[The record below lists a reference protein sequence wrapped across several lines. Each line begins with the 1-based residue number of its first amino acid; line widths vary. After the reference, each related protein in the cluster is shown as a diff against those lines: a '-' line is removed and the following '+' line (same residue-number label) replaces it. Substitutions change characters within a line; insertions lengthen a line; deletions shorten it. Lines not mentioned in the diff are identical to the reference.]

1 MLALGLESLYT
12 RFPATDGASLRAAG
26 TGLKPGELGCFYSHA
41 AALRAASGSAA
52 CVHILEDDAI
62 LSEHVRPVVESA
74 IAANMFERYDIV
86 FTDMFVNCHLGLLKF
101 LKSSFAKLETPPP
114 RALRF
119 EDLQVIDL
127 AQQSFSCLTS
137 YIVAPRAIDRML
149 AFYSQE
155 IAAGPKSP
163 VDIFVRDCVLAGKL
177 RAACL
182 FPFITTFDLKEV
194 AASTIAGGNRGGADP
209 SVMVMAALRYSFFVG
224 RDLAYAQSCLDAA
237 MRGLAPLDAHERLI
251 AQAVDFVL
259 SDAFQEF

>member
-1 MLALGLESLYT
+1 MSLSLMHYSATDAIWTWRKAPFKPNALLKRDASMAAAGPYQGYYINLERSAGRRRAFEQQLLALGLESLYT

-127 AQQSFSCLTS
+127 AQQNFSCLTS

-149 AFYSQE
+149 ALYSQQ

-163 VDIFVRDCVLAGKL
+163 VDIFVLDCVLAGKL

-194 AASTIAGGNRGGADP
+194 A
-209 SVMVMAALRYSFFVG
+209 
-224 RDLAYAQSCLDAA
+224 
-237 MRGLAPLDAHERLI
+237 
-251 AQAVDFVL
+251 
-259 SDAFQEF
+259 